1 MRLVFQTADQVKQN
15 CTMVQMSEI
24 SRNKYLSHRHTRKTN
39 KKYFLKKLYILP
51 SRCFFRE
58 LCLLENNPNICFFRW
73 NRTLKWCKQQ
83 FFVCKSFL
91 TAKFLLAK
99 IGRLACS
106 TILTFTIFQSCRYKN
121 DFYPI
126 CSGDE
131 KVILSAWN
139 SFPLIYLRSCCWLL
153 FLNSWIW
160 TVEKMTFGHKTKTL
174 CRHT

>member
-1 MRLVFQTADQVKQN
+1 MRLVFQAADQGKQN

-58 LCLLENNPNICFFRW
+58 LCLAENNPNICFFR
-73 NRTLKWCKQQ
+73 CKQQ
-83 FFVCKSFL
+83 FFVCKSFF

-106 TILTFTIFQSCRYKN
+106 TILTFAIFQSCRYKN

-126 CSGDE
+126 CSADE
-131 KVILSAWN
+131 KVILSA
-139 SFPLIYLRSCCWLL
+139 
-153 FLNSWIW
+153 
-160 TVEKMTFGHKTKTL
+160 
-174 CRHT
+174 